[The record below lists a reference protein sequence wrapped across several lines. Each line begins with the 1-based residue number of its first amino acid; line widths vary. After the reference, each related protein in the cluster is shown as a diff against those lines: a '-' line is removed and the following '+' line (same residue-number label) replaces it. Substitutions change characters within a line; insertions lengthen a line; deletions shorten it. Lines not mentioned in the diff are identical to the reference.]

1 MAAIKASSSRICLY
15 FITRT
20 ILCGK
25 EFVVGPAEDGGLL
38 VGYEALKNMYLGVQ
52 VSEQMS
58 INFTRKLG
66 RSDISV
72 QLTLAALTLMLH
84 CLTLNAQWS

>member
-1 MAAIKASSSRICLY
+1 MLIFHHKDNLMRE
-15 FITRT
+15 
-20 ILCGK
+20 

-58 INFTRKLG
+58 INFTRSRVAVIFLF
-66 RSDISV
+66 R
-72 QLTLAALTLMLH
+72 
-84 CLTLNAQWS
+84 